1 MKKHCIHEFKWKQG
15 LGIKLLKG
23 SADHHEDHK
32 LSFFKNKNSKKL
44 GTSHNHHLNKTVQ
57 YLDFRLIFN

>member
-44 GTSHNHHLNKTVQ
+44 GTVIITTLTKPYNIWI
-57 YLDFRLIFN
+57 LD